1 MAYQLLTIIISGL
14 LIGVC
19 ACSQTENAPLS
30 IQTYTAAAP
39 AAMANSH
46 LIVGKREAILVDVVM
61 TRSEAVKLADMVKQS
76 GRALKM
82 IFITH
87 AHPDHYLGLDVLSER
102 FPEARIVA
110 TDSVVAG
117 IQKNGPGLV
126 ERLRA
131 RLGENGPARLIVP
144 EPVAADELDLE
155 GTKIKVI
162 AFNEGESEHAA
173 ALYISRTHDFIAGD
187 LIYHHTHLFLREKR
201 IAGWLK
207 QLDRIA
213 EIDGIKTIYPGH
225 GPQTDL
231 SALTSMRAYL
241 HDFSEAIRL
250 GSAEAATQKM
260 LEKYPDY
267 AMPIFL
273 RDYSLP
279 SFFPATESNVR

>member
-1 MAYQLLTIIISGL
+1 
-14 LIGVC
+14 
-19 ACSQTENAPLS
+19 
-30 IQTYTAAAP
+30 
-39 AAMANSH
+39 
-46 LIVGKREAILVDVVM
+46 
-61 TRSEAVKLADMVKQS
+61 
-76 GRALKM
+76 
-82 IFITH
+82 
-87 AHPDHYLGLDVLSER
+87 
-102 FPEARIVA
+102 
-110 TDSVVAG
+110 
-117 IQKNGPGLV
+117 V

-144 EPVAADELDLE
+144 APAVADELELE

-213 EIDGIKTIYPGH
+213 EIEGIKTIYPGH
-225 GPQTDL
+225 GSKTDL
-231 SALTSMRAYL
+231 SALASMRAYL
-241 HDFSEAIRL
+241 HDFSEAIKL
-250 GSAEAATQKM
+250 GSAEEATQKM
-260 LEKYPDY
+260 QGKYPDY

-279 SFFPATESNVR
+279 SFFPAAGK